1 MNPVTAL
8 PVQKEKYRFAGTAA
22 LTLVSQEEDSVS
34 ASVSWSVNL
43 KAGVA
48 GLPDKPLVFSL
59 PQEEISFLEPERS
72 YPVFA
77 HCVKVKNLVWLKY
90 ISILIRG
97 SIYPIPYQAPDF
109 VMEPPPAQPDQ
120 TPSAP
125 SYYASPNADPADWNF
140 VGFTF
145 QHPQPA
151 GSGSFGSYP
160 TSGVTSG
167 FGSYATSF
175 GGSGWGSFGNGFGF
189 GWGWG
194 RGLGSGFGSGF
205 LGSFGGSFSL
215 GFFGSFGSFGSF
227 RSGSFGSF
235 GSFGFPGLE
244 EEGLIPPTAVNTPV
258 PEEDWEPEFYD
269 NGVFFTASG
278 KEFIVYGYGLH
289 LI

>member
-145 QHPQPA
+145 QRPRPA

-175 GGSGWGSFGNGFGF
+175 GGSGWAPLETDLASVGAGDGAWEAVSAAVSWAASAAVFLWGPSALLVRSVPSVPAALEVSAVSVFR
-189 GWGWG
+189 GWKKRGW
-194 RGLGSGFGSGF
+194 L
-205 LGSFGGSFSL
+205 LPL
-215 GFFGSFGSFGSF
+215 
-227 RSGSFGSF
+227 
-235 GSFGFPGLE
+235 
-244 EEGLIPPTAVNTPV
+244 
-258 PEEDWEPEFYD
+258 W
-269 NGVFFTASG
+269 
-278 KEFIVYGYGLH
+278 
-289 LI
+289 

>member
-145 QHPQPA
+145 QRPQPA

-167 FGSYATSF
+167 FG
-175 GGSGWGSFGNGFGF
+175 
-189 GWGWG
+189 
-194 RGLGSGFGSGF
+194 
-205 LGSFGGSFSL
+205 
-215 GFFGSFGSFGSF
+215 
-227 RSGSFGSF
+227 
-235 GSFGFPGLE
+235 
-244 EEGLIPPTAVNTPV
+244 
-258 PEEDWEPEFYD
+258 
-269 NGVFFTASG
+269 
-278 KEFIVYGYGLH
+278 
-289 LI
+289 